1 MEIKVT
7 GLDDIMRNLATY
19 ESNLNIKLGQAI
31 EGASQIIENKAK
43 QLCPVDD
50 GILRASIT
58 HKVINGQG
66 EVMGKVGTNV
76 EYAPYVHQGTGIH
89 AAKGDGRK
97 DPWSYQTPDGKWH
110 TTVGQKPQPF
120 LEDAAKKSKGEI
132 RKKVKEVMSL

>member
-31 EGASQIIENKAK
+31 EGASQIVENKAK

-58 HKVINGQG
+58 HEVVNRQG

-89 AAKGDGRK
+89 ATKGDGRK